1 MGSSTVAQKM
11 EFKSVAGPTS
21 LSKATFNSSSSTAS
35 SRSTAYSS
43 VPPTTTDQGTQAS
56 RPPEVTVQGKCGKDR
71 SNEVCTAQ
79 TPVRRCRF
87 LRWLLRWRLGRRG
100 KRSIQKSPPQSLS
113 SLFFALPTELQL
125 EIINNLPLN
134 DITRLQQTSQAFSH
148 LVRNNEA
155 HIVKQYI
162 KRRMPK
168 YISILF
174 PTPATDPATLKFLQ
188 DVTYRR
194 EVSDQLAEL
203 LARRIVKE
211 MGQGVRMR
219 RQSINPKVIDYVVER
234 LESGFSPLI
243 LAVFHFLETYHARK
257 AQEISGTAPFDAGT
271 LEDREFQIQS
281 DIMSH
286 YPDWLLLKVHQ
297 MYHLLLHLFTRRL
310 TKQPFAFFR
319 QIARWNH
326 AQPGGIRP
334 EDETFAK
341 VLLQGGIPEVL
352 RIYKIKGQGQR
363 RKALDKYTKMLDTQ
377 DPLEA
382 PMKHHGGIIK
392 AGVSIN
398 IDQLSRI
405 WVPAA
410 EKQIL
415 SRGIV
420 QNMESIKCCGEFVA
434 ELLGDE
440 FNSVDSGSMLS
451 QDENAEDRAGNAEI
465 LAAMQWTSV
474 SLRRLADDGSWDQNL
489 IVEDEDEDY
498 VEGKEKEGHGDK
510 RPPTP
515 PLPSKPVAGPSRSP
529 GTIVGMT
536 APVPMASGIG
546 YNGMGA
552 NFMTM
557 SL

>member
-1 MGSSTVAQKM
+1 MGSFTIAQKLG
-11 EFKSVAGPTS
+11 FKNVARATL

-35 SRSTAYSS
+35 SGSTAS
-43 VPPTTTDQGTQAS
+43 TTDQRTQAS
-56 RPPEVTVQGKCGKDR
+56 RPLEATVQGKRGKDQ

-79 TPVRRCRF
+79 TQVRKCRF
-87 LRWLLRWRLGRRG
+87 LGWLLQWRLGKRG
-100 KRSIQKSPPQSLS
+100 KRSIQKSPQQSLS

-125 EIINNLPLN
+125 EVINNLPLN
-134 DITRLQQTSQAFSH
+134 DITSLQQTSQAFSH
-148 LVRNNEA
+148 LVQNNEA

-162 KRRMPK
+162 KRWMPK

-174 PTPATDPATLKFLQ
+174 PIPTTDPATLKFLQ

-194 EVSDQLAEL
+194 EVSNQLAEL

-219 RQSINPKVIDYVVER
+219 RRSINPKVIEYVVER

-243 LAVFHFLETYHARK
+243 LALFHFLETYHARK
-257 AQEISGTAPFDAGT
+257 AQEISGTGPFDAGT

-341 VLLQGGIPEVL
+341 VILQGGIPEVL

-363 RKALDKYTKMLDTQ
+363 RKALDKYIKMLDTQ
-377 DPLEA
+377 GQLEP

-410 EKQIL
+410 EKLIL

-420 QNMESIKCCGEFVA
+420 QNLESIKCCGEFVA
-434 ELLGDE
+434 ELLGEE
-440 FNSVDSGSMLS
+440 FNSVDSRSVLS
-451 QDENAEDRAGNAEI
+451 QDENAEDRAVNAEI

-489 IVEDEDEDY
+489 IVEDEDEDH

-515 PLPSKPVAGPSRSP
+515 PLPSKPVAGSSRSP

>member
-1 MGSSTVAQKM
+1 
-11 EFKSVAGPTS
+11 
-21 LSKATFNSSSSTAS
+21 
-35 SRSTAYSS
+35 
-43 VPPTTTDQGTQAS
+43 
-56 RPPEVTVQGKCGKDR
+56 
-71 SNEVCTAQ
+71 
-79 TPVRRCRF
+79 
-87 LRWLLRWRLGRRG
+87 
-100 KRSIQKSPPQSLS
+100 
-113 SLFFALPTELQL
+113 
-125 EIINNLPLN
+125 
-134 DITRLQQTSQAFSH
+134 
-148 LVRNNEA
+148 
-155 HIVKQYI
+155 
-162 KRRMPK
+162 
-168 YISILF
+168 
-174 PTPATDPATLKFLQ
+174 
-188 DVTYRR
+188 
-194 EVSDQLAEL
+194 
-203 LARRIVKE
+203 
-211 MGQGVRMR
+211 MR
-219 RQSINPKVIDYVVER
+219 RHSINPKVIEYVVER

-243 LAVFHFLETYHARK
+243 LAVFHFLEIYHTRK
-257 AQEISGTAPFDAGT
+257 AQEISGTAPFDAST
-271 LEDREFQIQS
+271 LENREFQIQS
-281 DIMSH
+281 DIMSQ

-310 TKQPFAFFR
+310 TKQPFTLFR
-319 QIARWNH
+319 QIVRWNH
-326 AQPGGIRP
+326 IQPGGVRP
-334 EDETFAK
+334 ADETFAK

-363 RKALDKYTKMLDTQ
+363 RKALDKYVKMLDTQ
-377 DPLEA
+377 DQSEP
-382 PMKHHGGIIK
+382 PMKRHGGIIE
-392 AGVSIN
+392 AGISIN
-398 IDQLSRI
+398 IDQLSQI

-420 QNMESIKCCGEFVA
+420 QNLESIKCCGEFVA

-440 FNSVDSGSMLS
+440 FNSVDSGSVLS

-474 SLRRLADDGSWDQNL
+474 NLRRLADDGSWDQNL
-489 IVEDEDEDY
+489 IAEDEDEDY

-515 PLPSKPVAGPSRSP
+515 PPQPSKPVAGPSRSP

>member
-1 MGSSTVAQKM
+1 MEGSTVAQQM
-11 EFKSVAGPTS
+11 EFKNVEGG
-21 LSKATFNSSSSTAS
+21 TFNSSSSTAS
-35 SRSTAYSS
+35 SSAACSS
-43 VPPTTTDQGTQAS
+43 VPPTTIDKGAQAS
-56 RPPEVTVQGKCGKDR
+56 TPAEATVQGTDR
-71 SNEVCTAQ
+71 PNETCMAETQA
-79 TPVRRCRF
+79 RKYRF
-87 LRWLLRWRLGRRG
+87 LRWLLRWRPGKRG
-100 KRSIQKSPPQSLS
+100 KRSIQRSPRQPLS

-125 EIINNLPLN
+125 EVINNLSLN
-134 DITRLQQTSQAFSH
+134 DITRLRQTSQAFLH
-148 LVRNNEA
+148 LIQDNEA

-162 KRRMPK
+162 KRWMPK

-174 PTPATDPATLKFLQ
+174 PTPTTEPATLKFLQ

-194 EVSDQLAEL
+194 EVSDQLAEF

-211 MGQGVRMR
+211 MGHGVRMR
-219 RQSINPKVIDYVVER
+219 RQSINPKLIEYVVER

-243 LAVFHFLETYHARK
+243 LTVFHFLETYHVRK
-257 AQEISGTAPFDAGT
+257 VQEISGTGPFDAST
-271 LEDREFQIQS
+271 LESKEFQIQS
-281 DIMSH
+281 DIMSQ
-286 YPDWLLLKVHQ
+286 YPDWLLLRVHQ

-310 TKQPFAFFR
+310 TKQPFSFFR

-326 AQPGGIRP
+326 IQPGGIRP
-334 EDETFAK
+334 ADETFAK

-352 RIYKIKGQGQR
+352 RIYKIKGKGQR
-363 RKALDKYTKMLDTQ
+363 RKALDKYVKMLDTQ
-377 DPLEA
+377 DQSEP
-382 PMKHHGGIIK
+382 PMKHHGEIIK
-392 AGVSIN
+392 AGIPIN
-398 IDQLSRI
+398 IDQLSQI

-420 QNMESIKCCGEFVA
+420 QRLESIKCCGEFVA
-434 ELLGDE
+434 ELLEDE
-440 FNSVDSGSMLS
+440 FNSVDSGSVFT

-474 SLRRLADDGSWDQNL
+474 NLRRLADDGSWDQNL
-489 IVEDEDEDY
+489 IAEDEDEDY
-498 VEGKEKEGHGDK
+498 VVEGKEKEGYGDK
-510 RPPTP
+510 VPPTP
-515 PLPSKPVAGPSRSP
+515 PQPSKPVAGPSRSS

-552 NFMTM
+552 TFMTM